1 MSISELSVR
10 RPVLMT
16 MVYVL
21 IAVIAAV
28 FISSID
34 LALYPSVDL
43 PVLSVIVSCN
53 DAGPEEIEQQV
64 AKTFETNLS
73 SVENIKNITSRSQE
87 GRCMIILEFE
97 YGTDLDEAKS
107 DVQSVITRVTRSLPS
122 WAETPQVISFDSI
135 MGSSVISLTLSGP
148 RTVEELQTIAED
160 TVQPLLERISGVANV
175 DTFGGGEYEYAVNVS
190 TNRLNAYGVTLA
202 EVSAALAGHNVQS
215 TAGSITQGNLDY
227 NITIDGRFD
236 TLEEISDSVVAIRN
250 GVAIHLSDV
259 ADVQR
264 EKKSGGRESYLNGNQ
279 IVSIDISNTS
289 DSNSTTVAKAIK
301 EALPSIREA
310 IDSDLTLSIERDST
324 EMISSSMREVMYS
337 AIEGV
342 VLAAAIIFL
351 FLRNVKAT
359 IIIALSMP
367 ICILITLMIMSI
379 SGISVNSLSMAG
391 LILGIGM
398 IVDASIIIL
407 ENTYYY
413 RSKGAKSAVAAIKGS
428 QNMLTAIVASTLTTL
443 CVFVPLIIY
452 KYQLGMIGIMFQD
465 LVITVCI
472 SLACSLFVAVTL
484 VPALSGSILKL
495 NTRTQKPLKFK
506 PLALADKAMD
516 NFEKGMR
523 NGYAKILGYFL
534 DHRFLLIVLLV
545 LLLLFSLTMFSG
557 IGMSLT
563 PQMTSNDEV
572 SLSLTLDPGTNNSIT
587 RASVFAMNEK
597 VKETLPADSY
607 ESITLEVGSSN
618 TGSIRIALPDITEQ
632 KYSAKEVQ
640 NMLRPLLNGNP
651 AETWS
656 IGSGRGFS
664 SSAIDVEIHSND
676 ADASKEAASRIEKIL
691 NEHVGVIQDISSDI
705 SDGAPK
711 VAIDIDYDKAGDY
724 GVSVS
729 TISSTLT
736 AALTGLTAT
745 EITTFSTDTTYDLV
759 VKVNE
764 DDLSSIDDLSSLMIP
779 TSYGNLPL
787 DTFVTF
793 TEGTSPRTIT
803 RENKERVNHITANA
817 KDGVSASVAQ
827 TAVNEALDQYLILPD
842 GVKIEQGG
850 EMTDFA
856 EYMPILIKVIILAL
870 FLVYAVMAAQ
880 FESLL
885 NPLIIFATIPLLLI
899 GVIWIHI
906 WTSTSFTLFSIVGI
920 VALIGVVV
928 NNGIVLV
935 DAINRLIDEERISV
949 KEACLKSAKGRLRPI
964 LMTTLTTILGMIPMA
979 FFPGEGSEMLQPIAL
994 TFVGGIVTGAFLTLL
1009 LTPVLYSLLNQRK
1022 EKHYDDPDSLKNQL
1036 REYDNANK

>member
-87 GRCMIILEFE
+87 GRCFIILEFE
-97 YGTDLDEAKS
+97 YGTDLDDAKS

-135 MGSSVISLTLSGP
+135 MGSSVMSLTLSGP

-227 NITIDGRFD
+227 SITIDGRYD
-236 TLEEISDSVVAIRN
+236 TLDEISDSVVAVRN

-264 EKKSGGRESYLNGNQ
+264 EKKSGERESYLNGNQ
-279 IVSIDISNTS
+279 IVTIDISNTS

-301 EALPSIREA
+301 AALPSIREA

-324 EMISSSMREVMYS
+324 EMISSSMSEVMNS
-337 AIEGV
+337 AVEGV
-342 VLAAAIIFL
+342 ILAAAIIFL

-506 PLALADKAMD
+506 PLAAIDKAMD
-516 NFEKGMR
+516 SFERGMR
-523 NGYAKILGYFL
+523 NGYAKVLGYFL
-534 DHRFLLIVLLV
+534 DHRLLLIVLLV

-572 SLSLTLDPGTNNSIT
+572 SLSLTLDPGTNNSVT

-597 VKETLPADSY
+597 VKEALPADSY

-618 TGSIRIALPDITEQ
+618 TGSVRIALPDITEQ

-656 IGSGRGFS
+656 FGSGRGFS

-764 DDLSSIDDLSSLMIP
+764 EDLSSIDDLSSLMIP

-817 KDGVSASVAQ
+817 KDGISASVAQ
-827 TAVNEALDQYLILPD
+827 SAVNEALDQYLILPD

-856 EYMPILIKVIILAL
+856 EYLPILIKVIILAL

-885 NPLIIFATIPLLLI
+885 NPFIIFATIPLLMI

-906 WTSTSFTLFSIVGI
+906 WTGTSFTLFSIVGI

-935 DAINRLIDEERISV
+935 DAINRLIDEERVSV

-994 TFVGGIVTGAFLTLL
+994 TFVGGITTGAFLTLL
-1009 LTPVLYSLLNQRK
+1009 LTPVLYSIFNQRK

>member
-87 GRCMIILEFE
+87 GRCFIILEFE
-97 YGTDLDEAKS
+97 YGTDLDDAKS

-135 MGSSVISLTLSGP
+135 MGSSVMSLTLSGP

-227 NITIDGRFD
+227 SITIDGRYD
-236 TLEEISDSVVAIRN
+236 TLDEISDSVVAVRN

-264 EKKSGGRESYLNGNQ
+264 EKKSGERESYLNGNQ
-279 IVSIDISNTS
+279 IVTIDISNTS

-301 EALPSIREA
+301 AALPSISEA

-324 EMISSSMREVMYS
+324 EMISSSMSEVMNS
-337 AIEGV
+337 AVEGV
-342 VLAAAIIFL
+342 ILAAAIIFL

-506 PLALADKAMD
+506 PLAAIDKAMD
-516 NFEKGMR
+516 SFERGMR
-523 NGYAKILGYFL
+523 NGYAKVLGYFL
-534 DHRFLLIVLLV
+534 DHRLLLIVLLV

-572 SLSLTLDPGTNNSIT
+572 SLSLTLDPGTNNSVT

-618 TGSIRIALPDITEQ
+618 TGSVRIGLPDITEQ

-664 SSAIDVEIHSND
+664 TSAIDVEIHSND

-764 DDLSSIDDLSSLMIP
+764 EDLSSIDDLSSLMIP

-803 RENKERVNHITANA
+803 RENKERVNHITAKA
-817 KDGVSASVAQ
+817 KDGISASVAQ
-827 TAVNEALDQYLILPD
+827 SAVNEALDQYLILPD

-856 EYMPILIKVIILAL
+856 EYLPILIKVIILAL

-885 NPLIIFATIPLLLI
+885 NPFIIFATIPLLMI

-906 WTSTSFTLFSIVGI
+906 WTGTSFTLFSIVGI

-935 DAINRLIDEERISV
+935 DAINRLIDEERVSV

-994 TFVGGIVTGAFLTLL
+994 TFVGGITTGAFLTLL
-1009 LTPVLYSLLNQRK
+1009 LTPVLYSIFNQRK

>member
-87 GRCMIILEFE
+87 GRCFIILEFE
-97 YGTDLDEAKS
+97 YGTDLDDAKS

-135 MGSSVISLTLSGP
+135 MGSSVMSLTLSGP

-227 NITIDGRFD
+227 SITIDGRFD
-236 TLEEISDSVVAIRN
+236 TLDEISDSVVAVRN

-264 EKKSGGRESYLNGNQ
+264 EKKSGERESYLNGNQ
-279 IVSIDISNTS
+279 IVTIDISNTS

-301 EALPSIREA
+301 AALPSISEA

-324 EMISSSMREVMYS
+324 EMISSSMSEVMNS
-337 AIEGV
+337 AVEGV
-342 VLAAAIIFL
+342 ILAAAIIFL

-506 PLALADKAMD
+506 PLAAIDKAMD
-516 NFEKGMR
+516 SFERGMR
-523 NGYAKILGYFL
+523 NGYAKVLGYFL
-534 DHRFLLIVLLV
+534 DHRLLLIVLLV

-572 SLSLTLDPGTNNSIT
+572 SLSLTLDPGTNNSVT

-618 TGSIRIALPDITEQ
+618 TGSVRIGLPDITEQ

-664 SSAIDVEIHSND
+664 TSAIDVEIHSND

-764 DDLSSIDDLSSLMIP
+764 EDLSSIDDLSSLMIP

-803 RENKERVNHITANA
+803 RENKERVNHITAKA
-817 KDGVSASVAQ
+817 KDGISASVAQ
-827 TAVNEALDQYLILPD
+827 SAVNEALDQYLILPD

-856 EYMPILIKVIILAL
+856 EYLPILIKVIILAL

-885 NPLIIFATIPLLLI
+885 NPFIIFATIPLLMI

-906 WTSTSFTLFSIVGI
+906 WTGTSFTLFSIVGI

-935 DAINRLIDEERISV
+935 DAINRLIDEERVSV

-994 TFVGGIVTGAFLTLL
+994 TFVGGITTGAFLTLL
-1009 LTPVLYSLLNQRK
+1009 LTPVLYSIFNQRK

>member
-87 GRCMIILEFE
+87 GRCFIILEFE
-97 YGTDLDEAKS
+97 YGTDLDDAKS

-135 MGSSVISLTLSGP
+135 MGSSVMSLTLSGP

-227 NITIDGRFD
+227 SITIDGRYD
-236 TLEEISDSVVAIRN
+236 TLDEISDSVVAVRN

-264 EKKSGGRESYLNGNQ
+264 EKKSGERESYLNGNQ
-279 IVSIDISNTS
+279 IVTIDISNTS

-301 EALPSIREA
+301 AALPSIREA

-324 EMISSSMREVMYS
+324 EMISSSMSEVMNS
-337 AIEGV
+337 AVEGV
-342 VLAAAIIFL
+342 ILAAAIIFL

-506 PLALADKAMD
+506 PLAAIDKAMD
-516 NFEKGMR
+516 SFERGMR
-523 NGYAKILGYFL
+523 NGYAKVLGYFL
-534 DHRFLLIVLLV
+534 DHRLLLIVLLV

-572 SLSLTLDPGTNNSIT
+572 SLSLTLDPGTNNSVT

-618 TGSIRIALPDITEQ
+618 TGSVRIGLPDITEQ

-664 SSAIDVEIHSND
+664 TSAIDVEIHSND

-764 DDLSSIDDLSSLMIP
+764 EDLSSIDDLSSLMIP

-803 RENKERVNHITANA
+803 RENKERVNHITAKA
-817 KDGVSASVAQ
+817 KDGISASVAQ
-827 TAVNEALDQYLILPD
+827 SAVNEALDQYLILPD

-856 EYMPILIKVIILAL
+856 EYLPILIKVIILAL

-885 NPLIIFATIPLLLI
+885 NPFIIFATIPLLMI

-906 WTSTSFTLFSIVGI
+906 WTGTSFTLFSIVGI

-935 DAINRLIDEERISV
+935 DAINRLIDEERVSV

-994 TFVGGIVTGAFLTLL
+994 TFVGGITTGAFLTLL
-1009 LTPVLYSLLNQRK
+1009 LTPVLYSIFNQRK

>member
-43 PVLSVIVSCN
+43 PVLSVVVSCN

-87 GRCMIILEFE
+87 GRCFIILEFE
-97 YGTDLDEAKS
+97 YGTDLDDAKS
-107 DVQSVITRVTRSLPS
+107 DVQSVITRVNRSLPS

-135 MGSSVISLTLSGP
+135 MGSSVMSLTLSGP
-148 RTVEELQTIAED
+148 RSIEELQTIAED

-175 DTFGGGEYEYAVNVS
+175 DTFGGGEYEYDVNVS

-202 EVSAALAGHNVQS
+202 EVSAALAGHNIQS

-236 TLEEISDSVVAIRN
+236 TLEEISDTVVAVKD

-259 ADVQR
+259 ADVER
-264 EKKSGGRESYLNGNQ
+264 TKESGGRESYLNGNE
-279 IVSIDISNTS
+279 IISIDISNTS

-324 EMISSSMREVMYS
+324 EMITSSMSEVMKS
-337 AIEGV
+337 AVEGV
-342 VLAAAIIFL
+342 ILAAAVIFL

-407 ENTYYY
+407 ENTFYY
-413 RSKGAKSAVAAIKGS
+413 RSKGEKSAVAAIKGS
-428 QNMLTAIVASTLTTL
+428 HNMLTAIVASTLTTL

-452 KYQLGMIGIMFQD
+452 KYDLGMIGIMFQD

-495 NTRTQKPLKFK
+495 NTRTQKPLKFG
-506 PLALADKAMD
+506 PLKAIDEGME
-516 NFEKGMR
+516 NIEKGMR
-523 NGYAKILGYFL
+523 NGYAKVLGYFL
-534 DHRFLLIVLLV
+534 DHRLLLIVLLV

-572 SLSLTLDPGTNNSIT
+572 SLSLTLDPGTNNSVT
-587 RASVFAMNEK
+587 RKSVFAMNEK
-597 VKETLPADSY
+597 VKETLPEDSY

-618 TGSIRIALPDITEQ
+618 TGSIRISLPDITEQ

-664 SSAIDVEIHSND
+664 TSAIDVEIHSND
-676 ADASKEAASRIEKIL
+676 AEASKEAASRIEKIL

-745 EITTFSTDTTYDLV
+745 EITTFSSDTTYDLV

-764 DDLSSIDDLSSLMIP
+764 DDLSSVEDLASLMVP
-779 TSYGNLPL
+779 TRYGNLPL

-793 TEGTSPRTIT
+793 TDGTSPRTIT

-827 TAVNEALDQYLILPD
+827 SAVNEALDQYLILPD

-856 EYMPILIKVIILAL
+856 EYMPILIKVILLAL

-880 FESLL
+880 FESLI

-935 DAINRLIDEERISV
+935 DAINRLIDEERIPV

-1009 LTPVLYSLLNQRK
+1009 LTPVLYSIFNQRK